1 MSFHTEDDFK
11 ILSGEDVSME
21 KLEQLGEF
29 QTSEDLVEY
38 YYHVYPNKHYF
49 NYPEFSVKKLGLD
62 KNSLNT
68 LPTKNERQRADI
80 YRWMKSQK
88 LSVEDWMYIGW

>member
-29 QTSEDLVEY
+29 QTS
-38 YYHVYPNKHYF
+38 
-49 NYPEFSVKKLGLD
+49 
-62 KNSLNT
+62 
-68 LPTKNERQRADI
+68 
-80 YRWMKSQK
+80 
-88 LSVEDWMYIGW
+88 